1 MVGFGSLNDSFCDFG
16 AEQVILVRD
25 EEAKAKLKSDMG
37 DSALILTILES
48 KGMEFDDVVLYN
60 FFSSSSHSASYR
72 CLHLLVDTEAGKFD
86 VTKHAVS
93 FDFLLLC

>member
-1 MVGFGSLNDSFCDFG
+1 MVGFGNLTNRFSGFG
-16 AEQVILVRD
+16 AGQVILVRD
-25 EEAKAKLKSDMG
+25 PEAKANLRCNMG
-37 DSALILTILES
+37 DSALILTIFES

-72 CLHLLVDTEAGKFD
+72 CLHLLVDTEAGTFD

-93 FDFLLLC
+93 FEFLLFR